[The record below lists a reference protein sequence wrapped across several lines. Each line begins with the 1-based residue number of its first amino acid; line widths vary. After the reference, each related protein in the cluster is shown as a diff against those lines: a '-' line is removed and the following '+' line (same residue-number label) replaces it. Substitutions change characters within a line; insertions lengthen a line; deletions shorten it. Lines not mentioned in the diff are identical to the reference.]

1 MSYNHILKTDF
12 GHRGLQLT
20 VAGAVL
26 SNQNYFDMNT
36 QIKLITT
43 GEIFQNRKEA
53 KLTMGHSNY
62 NRAWRDGEILIITTP
77 SPTDIIY

>member
-1 MSYNHILKTDF
+1 
-12 GHRGLQLT
+12 
-20 VAGAVL
+20 
-26 SNQNYFDMNT
+26 MNT

-53 KLTMGHSNY
+53 KLTMGHGNY
-62 NRAWRDGEILIITTP
+62 NRAWRDGEILIISTP